1 MNAGFKISTI
11 NDQPVVE
18 TGNPNLD
25 AQWKS
30 TLATLDFGRKTGSP
44 FTAADNQAKIAD
56 YIAAYTY
63 HNIDKNLTGHF
74 TTLSQKAIGTNP
86 DTTLTEDVIK
96 NSTLTNAEKT
106 FLSQWVGKEER
117 LGDIQTRQRDY
128 VERARENTRGK
139 SWETIKKD
147 FAKAPL
153 STMMQ
158 ISPMAGLAIGSA
170 IIYGLIRLMVGEGK
184 LSKFFGVTT
193 AIFGG
198 IAIV

>member
-1 MNAGFKISTI
+1 MNKGFKISTVD
-11 NDQPVVE
+11 NQPVVE
-18 TGNPNLD
+18 TGNPNQD

-30 TLATLDFGRKTGSP
+30 TLTTLHFGRKIGVPGVAS
-44 FTAADNQAKIAD
+44 DNQSKIAD

-96 NSTLTNAEKT
+96 NSSLTNEEKT
-106 FLSQWVGKEER
+106 FLSQWLGKEEK

-128 VERARENTRGK
+128 IERARENTRGK

-147 FAKAPL
+147 F
-153 STMMQ
+153 
-158 ISPMAGLAIGSA
+158 
-170 IIYGLIRLMVGEGK
+170 
-184 LSKFFGVTT
+184 
-193 AIFGG
+193 
-198 IAIV
+198 